1 MLSNSLLKFLCIGYK
16 GKNPASEALHLDLLF
31 NWFLLFDSYSAAYK
45 RAFSRTV
52 TIDFIGVWDTV
63 SSVGAVIPRV
73 LPFSSDNHITKT
85 FRHAVALDEHR
96 AKFRSNTW
104 HLTVDPDEED
114 ETNGPTASVI
124 GTLWRKFRRLEE
136 DLTRSDSDKEFLE
149 AERWELDREG
159 GILDRPPTDVLE
171 VW

>member
-1 MLSNSLLKFLCIGYK
+1 M
-16 GKNPASEALHLDLLF
+16 
-31 NWFLLFDSYSAAYK
+31 
-45 RAFSRTV
+45 
-52 TIDFIGVWDTV
+52 
-63 SSVGAVIPRV
+63 
-73 LPFSSDNHITKT
+73 
-85 FRHAVALDEHR
+85 
-96 AKFRSNTW
+96 
-104 HLTVDPDEED
+104 DPDEED